1 MKLLLETVLSVS
13 GILIFFAIAFFAPSF
28 FWIGLVFLLVLETI
42 AFILGYFR
50 KKKNPEQTLE
60 EVVETLEEDKKE
72 EK

>member
-1 MKLLLETVLSVS
+1 MKFLLETALSVS
-13 GILIFFAIAFFAPSF
+13 GIIIFFAIAFFVPSF
-28 FWIGLVFLLVLETI
+28 FWIGLVFLLVLGTV

-50 KKKNPEQTLE
+50 REKNPEQTLE